1 MRTEVEIVLIAGACA
16 LAVGA
21 LGVGAAWLLRR
32 RSIRWQLS
40 LVALVAV
47 LGGFAG
53 TQVAAQRMFISEH
66 DLHVVSVVAGISGLV
81 ALLAAIALGQAVSR
95 WSTVL
100 REAVRSIGEGQP
112 YAGPH
117 HGPSEFRV
125 LADELARA
133 QQRLAEARDRERR
146 IEDSRREL
154 VVWVSHDLR
163 TPLAGMRALTE
174 ALEDGLADEETY
186 HERIRAEVERMT
198 RMVDDLFE
206 LSRINA
212 GVLTV
217 LPEPL
222 SLGDVVSDAIAAADA
237 IARSRRVRLD
247 GAVDAEVEVL
257 ADPAGLARVVSNLIM
272 NAVRHTP
279 ANGVVEIRGRTVPD
293 GVELSVSDG
302 CGGIAESDMAR
313 LFDLAWQRGQARTPD
328 PGPAGAGG
336 GLGLSI
342 VKGIVEAHHG
352 EVTVENRADS
362 GGCRFSVR
370 LPAARAAVPAGARR
384 TQL

>member
-1 MRTEVEIVLIAGACA
+1 MNTAMEVVLIAGACA
-16 LAVGA
+16 LAVGLA
-21 LGVGAAWLLRR
+21 GFGASWLLRR

-53 TQVAAQRMFISEH
+53 TQVAARRMFISDH
-66 DLHVVSVVAGISGLV
+66 DLRVVSVLTGVSGLV
-81 ALLAAIALGQAVSR
+81 ALIAALALGQAVSR

-100 REAVRSIGEGQP
+100 RDAVRSVGDGQP
-112 YAGPH
+112 YTGAH
-117 HGPSEFRV
+117 HGPSEFRQ

-133 QQRLAEARDRERR
+133 QQRLDESRTRERR
-146 IEDSRREL
+146 IEESRREL

-174 ALEDGLADEETY
+174 AFEDGLTDDTTY
-186 HERIRAEVERMT
+186 HERIHAEVERMS
-198 RMVDDLFE
+198 RMVNDLFE

-222 SLGDVVSDAIAAADA
+222 ALRDVVSDAIAGADA
-237 IARSRRVRLD
+237 VARARRVRLD
-247 GAVDAEVEVL
+247 GSVDAGLEVL
-257 ADPAGLARVVSNLIM
+257 ADPAGLSRVASNLIM

-279 ANGVVEIRGRTVPD
+279 AHGVVEIRGRAVPD

-302 CGGIAESDMAR
+302 CGGIPESDMAR
-313 LFDLAWQRGQARTPD
+313 LFDVAWQRVQARTPD
-328 PGPAGAGG
+328 PGPGGAGG

-342 VKGIVEAHHG
+342 VKGIVEAHQG
-352 EVTVENRADS
+352 EVSVENLDGAS
-362 GGCRFSVR
+362 GCRFSVR
-370 LPAARAAVPAGARR
+370 LPAADARVGSDA
-384 TQL
+384 

>member
-1 MRTEVEIVLIAGACA
+1 MSTGLEIVLIAGACA
-16 LAVGA
+16 LAVG
-21 LGVGAAWLLRR
+21 LMGFAASWLLRR

-53 TQVAAQRMFISEH
+53 TQVAARRMFISDH
-66 DLHVVSVVAGISGLV
+66 DLGVVSVLAGISGLV
-81 ALLAAIALGQAVSR
+81 ALMAALALGQAISR

-100 REAVRSIGEGQP
+100 RDAVRSVGDGQP
-112 YAGPH
+112 YAGAY
-117 HGPSEFRV
+117 HGPSEFR
-125 LADELARA
+125 ELAGELAQA
-133 QQRLAEARDRERR
+133 QQRLEESRARERR
-146 IEDSRREL
+146 IEESRREL

-174 ALEDGLADEETY
+174 ALEDGLADDATY
-186 HERIRAEVERMT
+186 HRRIRAEVERMS

-217 LPEPL
+217 LPETL
-222 SLGDVVSDAIAAADA
+222 ALGDVVSDAIAGADA
-237 IARSRRVRLD
+237 VARSRQVRLD
-247 GAVDAEVEVL
+247 GSVDAGVEVV
-257 ADPAGLARVVSNLIM
+257 ADPAGLSRVVSNLIV

-279 ANGVVEIRGRTVPD
+279 AHGVVEIRGRTVPD

-302 CGGIAESDMAR
+302 CGGIPESDMAR
-313 LFDLAWQRGQARTPD
+313 LFDIAWQRTQARTPD

-342 VKGIVEAHHG
+342 VKGIVEAHQG
-352 EVTVENRADS
+352 EVTVENLDDA

-370 LPAARAAVPAGARR
+370 LPAASARVR
-384 TQL
+384 SDA

>member
-1 MRTEVEIVLIAGACA
+1 MRTEVEIVLIAGSCA
-16 LAVGA
+16 TAVG
-21 LGVGAAWLLRR
+21 LVGFGAAWMLRR

-47 LGGFAG
+47 LGGFLG
-53 TQVAAQRMFISEH
+53 TQVAAQRMFISDH
-66 DLHVVSVVAGISGLV
+66 DLRVVSVVAGISGLV
-81 ALLAAIALGQAVSR
+81 ALVAAIGLGQAVSR

-100 REAVRSIGEGQP
+100 REAVRSIGDGHP
-112 YAGPH
+112 YAGAH
-117 HGPSEFRV
+117 EGPSEFRA

-133 QQRLAEARDRERR
+133 QQRLEEARDRERR
-146 IEDSRREL
+146 IEESRREL

-174 ALEDGLADEETY
+174 ALDDGLADDETY
-186 HERIRAEVERMT
+186 HERIRAEVERMS

-222 SLGDVVSDAIAAADA
+222 SLGDIVSDAIAGADA
-237 IARSRRVRLD
+237 VARSRQVRLD
-247 GAVDAEVEVL
+247 GAVDAGVEVL
-257 ADPAGLARVVSNLIM
+257 ADPAGLSRVVSNLVM

-279 ANGVVEIRGRTVPD
+279 ANGVVEIRGRSVPD

-302 CGGIAESDMAR
+302 CGGIPESDMAR
-313 LFDLAWQRGQARTPD
+313 LFDVAWRHGQARTPN

-342 VKGIVEAHHG
+342 VKGIVEAHQG
-352 EVTVENRADS
+352 AVTVENLANAD
-362 GGCRFSVR
+362 GCRFSVR
-370 LPAARAAVPAGARR
+370 LPAPAARVAS
-384 TQL
+384 